1 MKESLKNKKGFV
13 LYESLIVIALIIV
26 LNAIMFPSYLKV
38 VDSAETTV
46 DMVNTSEMTKAVE
59 RFVAEYTLYC
69 IDIDSGNIVSGQ
81 TTGFDAMQGRVYN
94 VVKSTNIKDL
104 KTIEVED
111 GSFVDNNCI
120 AIYKDT
126 KYPANAKTARAI
138 ILNYT
143 IAPNFN
149 FGTKQDGMCFWY
161 APECRVFVFSKKD
174 STIEELNKMLPSN
187 TDLYGNT
194 ISENTKWFNLSE
206 NISLNNS

>member
-1 MKESLKNKKGFV
+1 
-13 LYESLIVIALIIV
+13 
-26 LNAIMFPSYLKV
+26 
-38 VDSAETTV
+38 
-46 DMVNTSEMTKAVE
+46 
-59 RFVAEYTLYC
+59 
-69 IDIDSGNIVSGQ
+69 
-81 TTGFDAMQGRVYN
+81 MQSRVYN

-104 KTIEVED
+104 KAIEVED
-111 GSFVDNNCI
+111 GSLVDNNCI

-149 FGTKQDGMCFWY
+149 FETKQDGMCFWY

-174 STIEELNKMLPSN
+174 STIEELNKMLPSD

-194 ISENTKWFNLSE
+194 ISESTKWFNLSE